1 VHRAR
6 QSMSSAFYSKCQSS
20 GECIQWIGGR
30 HTRYDYGVF
39 NYKGIPIDVRRAALA
54 ISGKTHKG
62 GVVVSTC
69 GCSTCV
75 NPVHIKLVTREE
87 WWKQNKE
94 RFPSRVGEKNP
105 NSRITKQDAQTIR
118 LEWKNGINQSELA
131 RRFLISRAAIR
142 LIISDKLW
150 KDT

>member
-1 VHRAR
+1 VRGAR

-20 GECIQWIGGR
+20 GNCIQWVGGM

-54 ISGKTHKG
+54 IIGQAYKG
-62 GVVVSTC
+62 GVVVNTC
-69 GCSTCV
+69 GCKTCV
-75 NPVHIKLVTREE
+75 NPEHIKIVPRGQ
-87 WWKQNKE
+87 WWKENKE

-131 RRFLISRAAIR
+131 RRFKISRAAVQMIIR
-142 LIISDKLW
+142 DKLW

>member
-1 VHRAR
+1 
-6 QSMSSAFYSKCQSS
+6 
-20 GECIQWIGGR
+20 
-30 HTRYDYGVF
+30 
-39 NYKGIPIDVRRAALA
+39 
-54 ISGKTHKG
+54 
-62 GVVVSTC
+62 
-69 GCSTCV
+69 V